1 MFPAGIQKTS
11 ANRKDLSMKSILMGG
26 NALFQVYSPEIIDF
40 LQKNAELVIR
50 PVSKKEILQ
59 APETYADTAYIF
71 TTWGMD
77 HFTQEEIKRCLPKL
91 KAVFYG
97 AGSVQY
103 FAREFL
109 NSGVRV
115 FSAWGANAVPVAEYT
130 VAQILLANKG
140 FFQACSRFTSQETRA
155 NAAAYFGSMPGNY
168 GCNVGIIGAGMIGK
182 MVIRR
187 LADYNLNVLVYDPFL
202 SDEAAK
208 ELKATKV
215 SLEDLFSSC
224 QTISN
229 HVANLP
235 QTVGMLNA
243 ACFQKMKKNATFIN
257 TGRGAQ
263 VVEKD
268 LIAVLKQNPDI
279 TAVLDVTDPEP
290 PEADSELYTL
300 PNVFLTPHI
309 AGSAGQE
316 VARMGE
322 YMKDQFI
329 KVQQNA
335 PCEYEVTLKM
345 LETMA

>member
-1 MFPAGIQKTS
+1 
-11 ANRKDLSMKSILMGG
+11 MKSIFMGG
-26 NALFQVYSPEIIDF
+26 NVLFQVYAPSTRKVLE
-40 LQKNAELVIR
+40 KNAGLEST
-50 PVSKKEILQ
+50 PVSKKALLE
-59 APETYADTAYIF
+59 APKLYNDTDYIF
-71 TTWGMD
+71 TTWGME
-77 HFTQEEIKRCLPKL
+77 HFSTEEIHACLPHL

-97 AGSVQY
+97 AGSVQH

-109 NSGVRV
+109 NSGIRV

-140 FFQACSRFTSQETRA
+140 FFQSCARFSSKQDRG
-155 NAAAYFGSMPGNY
+155 AAAEYFSSMPGNY

-182 MVIRR
+182 MVLRR
-187 LADYNLNVLVYDPFL
+187 LADYNLNLFVYDPFL
-202 SDEAAK
+202 SEEAAK
-208 ELKATKV
+208 ELNAKKV
-215 SLEDLFSSC
+215 SLTELFACC

-235 QTVGMLNA
+235 ETVGMLNA
-243 ACFQKMKKNATFIN
+243 DCFKRMKKNATFIN

-263 VVEKD
+263 VVEAD
-268 LIAVLKQNPDI
+268 LIDALKQNPDM
-279 TAVLDVTDPEP
+279 TAVLDVTYPEP
-290 PEADSELYTL
+290 PEKNSEFYRL

-322 YMKDQFI
+322 YMLDQFN
-329 KVQQNA
+329 KMQQNKI
-335 PCEYEVTLKM
+335 CEFEVTLKM

>member
-1 MFPAGIQKTS
+1 
-11 ANRKDLSMKSILMGG
+11 MKSILMGG
-26 NALFQVYSPEIIDF
+26 NALFQVYSPETTDF
-40 LQKNAELVIR
+40 LQRNAGLDTQTT
-50 PVSKKEILQ
+50 SKKDILQ
-59 APETYADTAYIF
+59 SPENYADTEYIF
-71 TTWGMD
+71 TTWGME
-77 HFTQEEIKRCLPKL
+77 HFTQEELRCCLPNL

-97 AGSVQY
+97 AGSVQH

-115 FSAWGANAVPVAEYT
+115 FSSWGANAVPVAEYT
-130 VAQILLANKG
+130 VAQIILANKG
-140 FFQACSRFTSQETRA
+140 FFQACSRFTSKETRA
-155 NAAAYFGSMPGNY
+155 NAAAHFGSMPGNY

-202 SDEAAK
+202 SDEAAQ
-208 ELKATKV
+208 ELNATRV
-215 SLEDLFSSC
+215 SLEELFASC

-268 LIAVLKQNPDI
+268 LITVLKQNPDM
-279 TAVLDVTDPEP
+279 TAILDVTYPEP
-290 PEADSELYTL
+290 PEEDSEFYTL

-329 KVQQNA
+329 KMQENKT
-335 PCEYEVTLKM
+335 CEYEVTLKM

>member
-1 MFPAGIQKTS
+1 
-11 ANRKDLSMKSILMGG
+11 MKSILMGG
-26 NALFQVYSPEIIDF
+26 NALFQVYTPETIDF
-40 LQKNAELVIR
+40 LQKNAGLNIQ
-50 PVSKKEILQ
+50 PVSKEQLKAE
-59 APETYADTAYIF
+59 PEKYADTEYIF
-71 TTWGMD
+71 TTWGME
-77 HFTQEEIKRCLPKL
+77 HFTQEEIRFYLPKI

-97 AGSVQY
+97 AGSVQH

-109 NSGVRV
+109 NSGIRI
-115 FSAWGANAVPVAEYT
+115 FSAWGANAVPVAEYA

-140 FFQACSRFTSQETRA
+140 FFQACARFQSKESRSG
-155 NAAAYFGSMPGNY
+155 AAAYFGSMPGNY
-168 GCNVGIIGAGMIGK
+168 GCSVGIIGAGMIGK

-187 LADYNLNVLVYDPFL
+187 LRDYTLNVLVYDPFL
-202 SDEAAK
+202 SDEAAR
-208 ELKATKV
+208 ELHAKKV
-215 SLEDLFSSC
+215 SLEELFASC

-235 QTVGMLNA
+235 ETVGMLNA
-243 ACFQKMKKNATFIN
+243 SCFERMKKNATFIN

-268 LIAVLKQNPDI
+268 LIAILKQNPNM
-279 TAVLDVTDPEP
+279 TAVLDVTYPEP
-290 PEADSELYTL
+290 PEANSELYTL

-329 KVQQNA
+329 KAQKNQT
-335 PCEYEVTLKM
+335 CEYEITLKM

>member
-1 MFPAGIQKTS
+1 
-11 ANRKDLSMKSILMGG
+11 MKSILMGG

-71 TTWGMD
+71 TSWGMD
-77 HFTQEEIKRCLPKL
+77 HFTQEEIRRCLPKL

-187 LADYNLNVLVYDPFL
+187 LADYNPNVLVYDPFL